1 MNTPKDDAGRL
12 ERRVGLLPC
21 PKCGSINSSEEATG
35 AIEIEGVC
43 YQDCWIQC
51 NDCGFEGPTIK
62 ISDDLSLNYQAVRD
76 AWNNAHNA

>member
-1 MNTPKDDAGRL
+1 MNDKRNAGAV

-35 AIEIEGVC
+35 ALEIEGVC

-51 NDCGFEGPTIK
+51 NDCGYQGPIIT
-62 ISDDLSLNYQAVRD
+62 ISDDLLINYQAVRD
-76 AWNNAHNA
+76 AWDNAPNA